1 MRRNLEAMPKPLTR
15 LGALLVLVLAL
26 TGCETGRSTADPP
39 APSSS
44 PSAPAPT
51 PSADR
56 LPGSGPG
63 AAAPGLE
70 IRYLDEDGNP
80 QVLRPEDFPRR

>member
-1 MRRNLEAMPKPLTR
+1 MPKTFAR
-15 LGALLVLVLAL
+15 VGALLVLTLAL
-26 TGCETGRSTADPP
+26 SGCEAGGPAV

-44 PSAPAPT
+44 P
-51 PSADR
+51 PSATAPSTSPSGAGR
-56 LPGSGPG
+56 LPASESG

-80 QVLRPEDFPRR
+80 QVLQPKDFPRR